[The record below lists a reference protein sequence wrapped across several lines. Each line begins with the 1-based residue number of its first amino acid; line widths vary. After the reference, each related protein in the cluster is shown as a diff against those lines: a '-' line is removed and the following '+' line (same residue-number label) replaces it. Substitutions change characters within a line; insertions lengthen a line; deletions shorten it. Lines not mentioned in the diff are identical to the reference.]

1 MNSFMNKLRE
11 KNNKLTSASLAALIV
26 DALIDEKI
34 ISKED
39 LDKSIEAVIKEIDV
53 RKALG
58 DY

>member
-1 MNSFMNKLRE
+1 MDQPRDKDNKL
-11 KNNKLTSASLAALIV
+11 LSVTLAALIV

-39 LDKSIEAVIKEIDV
+39 LDKSIEIVANEINI